1 MPQRISVVENI
12 LSANDRLAAENRQR
26 LEEAGVFSLNI
37 MASPGAGKTS
47 LVERTVRLLAG
58 RLRLAVIDGD
68 IVEAPLQP
76 AHEMLKQQVASRP
89 KEPTVTPIQTYDQD
103 LAIDPRDEE
112 VRRQRRRAA
121 LKT

>member
-1 MPQRISVVENI
+1 MKCIKCRTESVRIHATI
-12 LSANDRLAAENRQR
+12 HTIGRRRRFWLFGPWIYPRRTIGFDLSCTQCLFAW
-26 LEEAGVFSLNI
+26 
-37 MASPGAGKTS
+37 T
-47 LVERTVRLLAG
+47 
-58 RLRLAVIDGD
+58 VIDGD

-76 AHEMLKQQVASRP
+76 AHEMLKQQVASKP